1 MSPFDFLN
9 AINFTKEDLFEK
21 DPQAA
26 KDYNAFLINRGLSYF
41 PDTIFYANQM
51 NQQSGLDKDMQF
63 FFFLNT
69 VTKKKRF
76 SKWSKKDPE
85 TESLQLVKEYYGYSS
100 EKATEALKILSEE
113 NLIMIKEKLYKGGK
127 S

>member
-63 FFFLNT
+63 FFFLNIIS
-69 VTKKKRF
+69 KKKRF

-85 TESLQLVKEYYGYSS
+85 TETLQLVKEYYGYSS
-100 EKATEALKILSEE
+100 EKATEALKVLSEE

>member
-9 AINFTKEDLFEK
+9 AINTTKENLFETNQ
-21 DPQAA
+21 QAG
-26 KDYNAFLINRGLSYF
+26 KDYKPFLINRGLSYF

-51 NQQSGLDKDMQF
+51 NQYAGLDKDMQF
-63 FFFLNT
+63 FFFLNIISR
-69 VTKKKRF
+69 KKRF
-76 SKWSKKDPE
+76 SKWSKKDAE
-85 TESLQLVKEYYGYSS
+85 TESLELVKEYYGYSS
-100 EKATEALKILSEE
+100 EKATEALKVLSEE

>member
-41 PDTIFYANQM
+41 PDTVFYANQM

-63 FFFLNT
+63 FFFLNIIS
-69 VTKKKRF
+69 KKKRF

-85 TESLQLVKEYYGYSS
+85 TETLQLVKEYYGYSS
-100 EKATEALKILSEE
+100 EKATEALKVLSEE